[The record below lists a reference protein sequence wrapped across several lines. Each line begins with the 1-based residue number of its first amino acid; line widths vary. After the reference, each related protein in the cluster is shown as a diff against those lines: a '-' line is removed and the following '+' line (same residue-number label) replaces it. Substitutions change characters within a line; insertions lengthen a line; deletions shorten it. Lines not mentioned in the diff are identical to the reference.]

1 MKVLII
7 SHNPI
12 TTYHNMG
19 KTILSLFS
27 EFDKK
32 ELCQLY
38 IYPTIPNID
47 ACNSYYRIT
56 DKDVLKAYYKF
67 KALGRKIENSEIDNN
82 SVSMFEK
89 ASDEKIYR
97 NTKNKKPAVKFARD
111 LMWKFSRWFNNDL
124 KKWLLKEMPT
134 CIFVAPGN
142 SSFFYDIAFKCSK
155 FLKIP
160 IVTYICDEYYFARPN
175 KSLLDNLYNIF
186 LRKKIKKLVNKSD
199 RIITICDELTNLY
212 KNHFNIAATT
222 IMTGTSYDIE
232 KKQKR
237 VLRPTSIT
245 YMGNIRCNRFNS
257 LRQVG
262 EKLDYIN
269 KLYKTNYKLEIYS
282 NEKDSNILKS
292 FENIESIEFK
302 GFVSGKEYERIFK
315 KSEVLMHT
323 EAFDKYNKEIV
334 KYSISTKIADCLGSG
349 ICLFAYGPRGVAS
362 IDYLISNDCAVSVT
376 SENDLIEG
384 LEKLFND
391 EKYRNTKVE
400 NALKLAASN
409 HNKKNISKK
418 LYSNLKE
425 L

>member
-1 MKVLII
+1 MKVLIL

-19 KTILSLFS
+19 KTLLTLFS
-27 EFDKK
+27 EFRKE

-38 IYPTIPNID
+38 IYPTIPDID
-47 ACNSYYRIT
+47 ICNSYYRIT
-56 DKDVLKAYYKF
+56 DKNVLKYYCSFNVRGEEISKT
-67 KALGRKIENSEIDNN
+67 KIKMAESN
-82 SVSMFEK
+82 MFERT
-89 ASDEKIYR
+89 SDEKIYR
-97 NTKNKKPAVKFARD
+97 NTNNKRPIVKFARD
-111 LMWKFSRWFNNDL
+111 WLWKYSRWFNKDL
-124 KKWLLKEMPT
+124 KKWLLKEKPT

-155 FLKIP
+155 FLNIP

-175 KSLLDNLYNIF
+175 KSSLDNLYNIF
-186 LRKKIKKLVNKSD
+186 LRKKIKKLVNKSN
-199 RIITICDELTNLY
+199 RIITICDELNNLY

-222 IMTGTSYDIE
+222 IMTGTSYEIE

-237 VLRPTSIT
+237 VLQPTRIT
-245 YMGNIRCNRFNS
+245 YMGNIRCNRFDS

-262 EKLDYIN
+262 EKIDYFN

-282 NEKDSNILKS
+282 GEKDSNILKS
-292 FENIESIEFK
+292 FENIKSIEFK
-302 GFVSGKEYERIFK
+302 GFVSGKEYENIFK
-315 KSEVLMHT
+315 KSEILMHT
-323 EAFDKYNKEIV
+323 EAFDNYNKEIV

-349 ICLFAYGPRGVAS
+349 ICLFAYGPKGIAS
-362 IDYLISNDCAVSVT
+362 VDYLISNDCAVSVT

-391 EKYRNTKVE
+391 EKYRNSKVE
-400 NALKLAASN
+400 NALKLAGSN
-409 HNKKNISKK
+409 HNKKNISKR
-418 LYSNLKE
+418 LYSNLKG